1 MQPMSHGRHAF
12 GQAGETE
19 AERRLRRQGYRIL
32 ARNYRTRLGE
42 LDLVAESG
50 DLLVFVEVKS
60 RRTGAYGGG
69 MQAVDARK
77 QARMIRL
84 AAQYLAR
91 HRIRDRCCRFDV
103 IVCEGDLD
111 HPLAIEHVK
120 NAFEV
125 PGDDLR
131 W

>member
-1 MQPMSHGRHAF
+1 MSRRRQAF
-12 GQAGETE
+12 GHVGETE

-50 DLLVFVEVKS
+50 DVLVFVEVKA
-60 RRTGAYGGG
+60 RRTGAFGGA
-69 MQAVDARK
+69 MHAVDARK

-91 HRIRDRCCRFDV
+91 HHEHDRRCRFDV
-103 IVCEGDLD
+103 IVCEGGLD
-111 HPLAIEHVK
+111 HPLAIEHVQ

>member
-1 MQPMSHGRHAF
+1 MQPMSRERQAF
-12 GQAGETE
+12 GHAGETE
-19 AERRLRRQGYRIL
+19 AERRLRREGYRIL
-32 ARNYRTRLGE
+32 ARNLRTRLGE

-50 DLLVFVEVKS
+50 ELLVFVEVKS
-60 RRTGAYGGG
+60 RRSEAYGGG
-69 MQAVDARK
+69 RHAVDARK
-77 QARMIRL
+77 QARMVRL

-91 HRIRDRCCRFDV
+91 HRIRGRCCRFDV
-103 IVCEGDLD
+103 ILCEGDLE
-111 HPLAIEHVK
+111 HPLAIEHVE

>member
-1 MQPMSHGRHAF
+1 MSRGRQAF
-12 GQAGETE
+12 GHTGETE

-50 DLLVFVEVKS
+50 ESLVFVEVKS
-60 RRTGAYGGG
+60 RRTGDFGGARH
-69 MQAVDARK
+69 AVDARK

-91 HRIRDRCCRFDV
+91 HDIHDRPCRFDV

-111 HPLAIEHVK
+111 HPLAIDHVQ

>member
-1 MQPMSHGRHAF
+1 MSRGRQAF

-19 AERRLRRQGYRIL
+19 AERRLRRAGYRIL
-32 ARNYRTRLGE
+32 ARNLRTSLGE

-60 RRTGAYGGG
+60 RRSGAYGGG
-69 MQAVDARK
+69 LHAVDARK
-77 QARMIRL
+77 QARMVRL

-111 HPLAIEHVK
+111 RPLAIEHLE

>member
-1 MQPMSHGRHAF
+1 MSRGRQAF
-12 GQAGETE
+12 GRAGETE
-19 AERRLRRQGYRIL
+19 AERQLRRKGYRIL
-32 ARNYRTRLGE
+32 ARNQRTRLGE

-50 DLLVFVEVKS
+50 ETLVFVEVKS
-60 RRTGAYGGG
+60 RRAGAHEGG

-91 HRIRDRCCRFDV
+91 YRIRDRCCRFDV
-103 IVCEGDLD
+103 IICEGDLA
-111 HPLAIEHVK
+111 HPLAIEHVQ

>member
-1 MQPMSHGRHAF
+1 MSHGRQVF

-19 AERRLRRQGYRIL
+19 AERRLRRKGYRIL
-32 ARNYRTRLGE
+32 ARNDRTRLGE
-42 LDLVAESG
+42 LDLVAEMG
-50 DLLVFVEVKS
+50 ELLVFVEVKS

-69 MQAVDARK
+69 RHAVDARK

-91 HRIRDRCCRFDV
+91 HRIHDRCCRFDV

-111 HPLAIEHVK
+111 HPLAIEHVE

>member
-1 MQPMSHGRHAF
+1 MSQGRQEF
-12 GQAGETE
+12 GHAGETE
-19 AERRLRRQGYRIL
+19 AERRLRREGYRIL
-32 ARNYRTRLGE
+32 ARNLRTRLGE
-42 LDLVAESG
+42 LDLIAELG
-50 DLLVFVEVKS
+50 AVLVFVEVKS
-60 RRTGAYGGG
+60 RRKGLYGEGFD
-69 MQAVDARK
+69 AVDARK

-103 IVCEGDLD
+103 MVCEGDLE
-111 HPLAIEHVK
+111 HPLAIEHVQ

-125 PGDDLR
+125 PGEDLR

>member
-1 MQPMSHGRHAF
+1 MSRTRQVFGR
-12 GQAGETE
+12 AGETE
-19 AERRLRRQGYRIL
+19 AERRLRREGYRIL
-32 ARNYRTRLGE
+32 ARNYRTRFGE

-50 DLLVFVEVKS
+50 EVLVFVEVKS
-60 RRTGAYGGG
+60 RRTGSYGSGIL
-69 MQAVDARK
+69 AVDARK

-84 AAQYLAR
+84 AAGDLAR
-91 HRIRDRCCRFDV
+91 HGLRDRCCRFDV

-111 HPLAIEHVK
+111 HPRSIEHVQ

>member
-1 MQPMSHGRHAF
+1 MGR
-12 GQAGETE
+12 AGETE
-19 AERRLRRQGYRIL
+19 AERRLRREGYRIL
-32 ARNYRTRLGE
+32 ARNHRTRLGE

-50 DLLVFVEVKS
+50 GVLVFVEVKS
-60 RRTGAYGGG
+60 RRTGAYGEGIH
-69 MQAVDARK
+69 AVDARK

-91 HRIRDRCCRFDV
+91 HRLHDRCCRFDV
-103 IVCEGDLD
+103 IVCEGDLE
-111 HPLAIEHVK
+111 HPLAIEHVQ